1 MEYYSKGIAFVNG
14 KRDLTF
20 IRSIYP
26 YSFLSI
32 YLTLYLPKY
41 SPSESHFGIGGHFHD
56 IMSSHKA

>member
-26 YSFLSI
+26 YSFLSLL
-32 YLTLYLPKY
+32 LTKGFMFCFFLVVKEGL
-41 SPSESHFGIGGHFHD
+41 EE
-56 IMSSHKA
+56 